1 MRVESSRVQAGPA
14 RPEVAAPD
22 VADGVGA
29 VDEPCASRQ
38 PGGVSNVNGKTYALN
53 LVSPMKPRKT
63 VALRLVFLI
72 IEAFKPRHEDFKRLS
87 FIHFLHWVIV
97 PGNRFP
103 RPSSNQPRRQ
113 PRRDQPR
120 EHLRHDYLFFF
131 SNFNGTADQYIDAFS
146 GILTP
151 LLDWIWGWSE
161 KYPRAVPV
169 APLERYIKRIQF
181 DTDYYYSA
189 YPMASTSDVKAALR
203 VREAVEELALRSARL
218 SGAEFDKAWR
228 SFLVQVQ
235 CDLGSIG
242 VSPGP
247 DIGDSVPGATRCWH
261 GK

>member
-1 MRVESSRVQAGPA
+1 MRVEGSRLQTGRA
-14 RPEVAAPD
+14 RSEEAPPD
-22 VADGVGA
+22 A
-29 VDEPCASRQ
+29 VDAVDDSCALRQ
-38 PGGVSNVNGKTYALN
+38 RGGVSNVNGKMYALN
-53 LVSPMKPRKT
+53 LVSPMKPWKS
-63 VALRLVFLI
+63 VALRLVFLA
-72 IEAFKPRHEDFKRLS
+72 IEAMKPHHADFKRLS

-97 PGNRFP
+97 PRNRFP
-103 RPSSNQPRRQ
+103 RPSS
-113 PRRDQPR
+113 DQPR
-120 EHLRHDYLFFF
+120 ESVRYDYLFFF

-161 KYPRAVPV
+161 KYPKAIPV
-169 APLERYIKRIQF
+169 APLKRYIKRIQF

-203 VREAVEELALRSARL
+203 VREAVEEFAPRSARL

-228 SFLVQVQ
+228 SFLVRVQ

-242 VSPGP
+242 LSPGP
-247 DIGDSVPGATRCWH
+247 DVETPVAGATRRWH